1 MQRLRSRI
9 IRRRYM
15 QDTSAVK
22 YRIKFIKDG
31 ALRYISHLDVMR
43 YFQKVFKRA
52 DLPVKYSEGFS
63 PHQLLS
69 FAYPLSLG
77 YTSEGEYLDIVLT
90 EEVNIDDAL
99 RTLNEVSSE
108 GLKIRAIKKLPEKA
122 PNCMSSVF
130 AASYDITVRQKI
142 SLCDDFV
149 KKSIDFLSQET
160 IPVNKPK
167 KKGGGFLSMD
177 LKKYIYDFR
186 FVDDRTLYILL
197 NSGSET
203 NIRPDFVMDLLC
215 NNCGIELSDNPY
227 EIHRIDIYEN
237 ASSEEGRI
245 ELRTL
250 I

>member
-1 MQRLRSRI
+1 
-9 IRRRYM
+9 M
-15 QDTSAVK
+15 QDTPAVK

-43 YFQKVFKRA
+43 YFQKVLRRA

-77 YTSEGEYLDIVLT
+77 YTSEGEYLDVVMT
-90 EEVNIDDAL
+90 DKVNEEAAL
-99 RTLNEVSSE
+99 KSINEASMD
-108 GLKIRAIKKLPEKA
+108 GLKVTAIKELGPKA
-122 PNCMSSVF
+122 PNCMACVY
-130 AASYDITVRQKI
+130 AASYEITVREKI

-149 KKSIDFLSQET
+149 HRSLDWLGQPT

-167 KKGGGFLSMD
+167 KKGGGTVEMD
-177 LKKYIYDFR
+177 LKRYIYDYR
-186 FVDDRTLYILL
+186 FKDERTLYILI

-203 NIRPDFVMDLLC
+203 NIRPDFVMNLLC
-215 NNCGIELSDNPY
+215 ENSGVELSENPY
-227 EIHRIDIYEN
+227 YIHRIDIYEN
-237 ASSEEGRI
+237 VSADDGI
-245 ELRTL
+245 ELRAL